1 MNHQLSHLLIRP
13 NVISENGLKQI
24 MNHIKKSRTEEVS
37 VFDAEKSNET
47 GETRW
52 QVRKEVRDT
61 QIVPIEDFLD
71 PIYSLMKETVKNIIN
86 PFYEVEVAESEI
98 PQILSYKVGGHYKPH
113 IDAEALWK
121 CPDDK
126 LVWKKSVDRDISIIF
141 FLNDEFEGGD
151 LVFPELRIRI
161 KPEPGM
167 LVCFPSNH
175 HYLHGVEPVTKG
187 HRYSIVT
194 WATVKGFLSMEEQNK
209 QLSGKYGIS
218 VTN

>member
-1 MNHQLSHLLIRP
+1 M
-13 NVISENGLKQI
+13 
-24 MNHIKKSRTEEVS
+24 
-37 VFDAEKSNET
+37 
-47 GETRW
+47 
-52 QVRKEVRDT
+52 
-61 QIVPIEDFLD
+61 
-71 PIYSLMKETVKNIIN
+71 
-86 PFYEVEVAESEI
+86 
-98 PQILSYKVGGHYKPH
+98 
-113 IDAEALWK
+113 
-121 CPDDK
+121 
-126 LVWKKSVDRDISIIF
+126 DRDISIIF